1 MTLETVPVQDFRK
14 LCLSR
19 FLPRHFPT
27 RRQRDRQNSVEQHA
41 DAAEEHVSNQVQ
53 AVATETG
60 SRTVEA
66 VGCVTGLACSEDD

>member
-1 MTLETVPVQDFRK
+1 MPRRARIV
-14 LCLSR
+14 
-19 FLPRHFPT
+19 LPGYPHHVTQRGN
-27 RRQRDRQNSVEQHA
+27 RRVEPYA

-53 AVATETG
+53 AVATETA